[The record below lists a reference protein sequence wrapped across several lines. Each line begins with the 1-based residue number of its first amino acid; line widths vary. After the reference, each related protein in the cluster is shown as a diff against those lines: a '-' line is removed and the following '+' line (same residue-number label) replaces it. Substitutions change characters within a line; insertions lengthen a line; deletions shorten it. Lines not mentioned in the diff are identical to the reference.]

1 MTDQDGTC
9 VHLTRALQVSSTLD
23 ELRYFYYPLCQFCST
38 ILVYVVVV

>member
-23 ELRYFYYPLCQFCST
+23 ELRVQDKK
-38 ILVYVVVV
+38 